1 MAENAAIQN
10 SRTHNLTAG
19 EYAICSPHITLIQVS
34 SSNQWPLPSPRVA
47 ELIRATTTELLNHAD
62 GVFEEVD
69 AAVLARQPAQA
80 TLDDQVATAIRISN
94 RANLAHWGV
103 ANLRA
108 PGARVAPI
116 ATDETL
122 EIAREIVR
130 RGLDDTS
137 LEAYRVGQNV
147 AWRRWMEAAFSL
159 CSDPDTL
166 REMLD
171 VTARSIFTFV
181 DETLATIQ
189 AAMEQERAQLGSRT
203 HTERLEVVNLI
214 LEHAPITAERAS
226 RRLRYELARR
236 HTAAIVWSDRM
247 GPRDPGQLEAAAE
260 ALSQALGTSR
270 GLTVAPTADAL
281 WVWLSTPE
289 TPGPERLRDT
299 ATPGDVR
306 VALGTTEAG
315 VDGFRRS
322 HLNALSTQRLMR
334 RMPQE
339 LRIAAFADVQ
349 LVALVAQDEE
359 RLAEFLSSTLGP
371 LAEAD
376 SSLTETLRVY
386 VREQFSASRTART
399 LFTHRNTVRARL
411 VRVEQLLPVSL
422 AEHGLE
428 VGLALEV
435 LHWLGAPAR
444 PG

>member
-19 EYAICSPHITLIQVS
+19 GYAIRPPHTRLIRVS
-34 SSNQWPLPSPRVA
+34 STDQWPLPSPRVA
-47 ELIRATTTELLNHAD
+47 ELIRATTTELLSHAD
-62 GVFEEVD
+62 RVFEEVD
-69 AAVLARQPAQA
+69 AAVLARQPTQA
-80 TLDDQVATAIRISN
+80 MLDDQVAAAIRLSN
-94 RANLAHWGV
+94 RANLAHWSA

-116 ATDETL
+116 ATDDTL

-130 RGLDDTS
+130 RGLPDTS

-147 AWRRWMEAAFSL
+147 AWRRWMETAFSL
-159 CSDPDTL
+159 CSEPDRL

-171 VTARSIFTFV
+171 ITAHSIFTFV
-181 DETLATIQ
+181 DDTLATIQ
-189 AAMEQERAQLGSRT
+189 AAMERERAQLGSRT

-226 RRLRYELARR
+226 RRLRYELSRR
-236 HTAAIVWSDRM
+236 HTAAIVWSDRI
-247 GPRDPGQLEAAAE
+247 GPRDPGQLEAGAE
-260 ALSQALGTSR
+260 ALSRAVGTSR

-289 TPGPERLRDT
+289 PPEPERLRDT
-299 ATPGDVR
+299 AAPAGVR
-306 VALGTTEAG
+306 IALGTTDAG
-315 VDGFRRS
+315 LDGFRRS
-322 HLNALSTQRLMR
+322 HLNALRTQRLMR

-339 LRIAAFADVQ
+339 LRIAGFADVQ
-349 LVALVAQDEE
+349 LVALVSQDEE
-359 RLAEFLSSTLGP
+359 RLAEFLSSTLGA
-371 LAEAD
+371 LAQAD
-376 SSLTETLRVY
+376 PSLAETLRVY
-386 VREQFSASRTART
+386 VREQFSASRTARA

-411 VRVEQLLPVSL
+411 ARAEQLLPVSL
-422 AEHGLE
+422 ADHGLE

-444 PG
+444 SG

>member
-1 MAENAAIQN
+1 MAENAASQN
-10 SRTHNLTAG
+10 SRTHNLTAAD
-19 EYAICSPHITLIQVS
+19 YAFCSPGTSLTEVS
-34 SSNQWPLPSPRVA
+34 STNEWPPPSPRVA
-47 ELIRATTTELLNHAD
+47 ELIRAVTTELLSHPEE
-62 GVFEEVD
+62 VFDEVD

-80 TLDDQVATAIRISN
+80 TLDDQVTSAIRTSN
-94 RANLAHWGV
+94 RANLAHWGA

-147 AWRRWMEAAFSL
+147 AWRRWMQASFSL
-159 CSDPDTL
+159 CQDPDTL
-166 REMLD
+166 QEMLD
-171 VTARSIFTFV
+171 ITARSIFTFV
-181 DETLATIQ
+181 DDTLATIHT
-189 AAMEQERAQLGSRT
+189 AMEQERAQLGSRT

-226 RRLRYELARR
+226 RRLRYELSRR
-236 HTAAIVWSDRM
+236 HTAAIVWNDQM

-260 ALSQALGTSR
+260 ALSRSLNTSR

-281 WVWLSTPE
+281 WVWLSTLEP
-289 TPGPERLRDT
+289 PDPERLRDT
-299 ATPGDVR
+299 SAPPGVR
-306 VALGTTEAG
+306 IALGTTEAG
-315 VDGFRRS
+315 LDGFRRS
-322 HLNALSTQRLMR
+322 HLNALNTQRLMR
-334 RMPQE
+334 RMPQD

-359 RLAEFLSSTLGP
+359 RLGEFVSSTLGP

-376 SSLTETLRVY
+376 SALTETLRVY
-386 VREQFSASRTART
+386 VREQFSASRTSRT

-411 VRVEQLLPVSL
+411 ARAEQLLPVSL

-444 PG
+444 HG